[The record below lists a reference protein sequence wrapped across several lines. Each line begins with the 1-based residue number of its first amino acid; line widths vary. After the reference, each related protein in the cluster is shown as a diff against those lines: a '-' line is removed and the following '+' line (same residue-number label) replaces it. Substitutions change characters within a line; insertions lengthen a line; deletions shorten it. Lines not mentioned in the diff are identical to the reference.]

1 VVILAMDTTAEY
13 GSIAL
18 VRDGVVIE
26 EVPMHSP
33 EGFGQILF
41 GHIQQLLDRH
51 SLRVADVDCFASA
64 TGPGSFTGVRIGLAA
79 AKGLGESAAKSV
91 AGVSNLRAIAY
102 YGQTSRRAVFLDAR
116 RGEIYG
122 AVYDGDLQVVQD
134 EVVTPFPKWLESL
147 PEDCE
152 FISPAIQLF
161 SGVLEGAG
169 RITRGCP
176 RALAGAIGVIASRD
190 EGAVLDPAALDANY
204 VRRSDAE
211 LLWKES

>member
-1 VVILAMDTTAEY
+1 MDTTAEY

-18 VRDGVVIE
+18 VRDGVVVE

-51 SLRVADVDCFASA
+51 GLRVMDVDCFASA

-79 AKGLGESAAKSV
+79 AKGLGESAGKRV

-102 YGQTSRRAVFLDAR
+102 YGESSKRAVFLDAR

-122 AVYDGDLQVVQD
+122 AVYDADLRIVQD
-134 EVVTPFPKWLESL
+134 EVVTPFPKWIEGL
-147 PEDCE
+147 PADCEE

-161 SGVLEGAG
+161 SGVLAG
-169 RITRGCP
+169 RFLRGCP
-176 RALAGAIGVIASRD
+176 RALAGAIGVIASRGD
-190 EGAVLDPAALDANY
+190 ELVDPAALDANY